1 MNNLR
6 NCECHLGRAVRLTDH
21 PDSIADSN
29 EVQNVVHSQQSTSYQ
44 QSVEESGVFLHVDLE
59 VACTK
64 VADAWVGLSLEKE
77 QAVKDHEVENKYHI
91 NYPQEGHHPLAVPLL
106 SIIELKDCRGI
117 LGKLRVLDQSCTSEP
132 VNQHS
137 CQEKGGLKL

>member
-1 MNNLR
+1 MFYK
-6 NCECHLGRAVRLTDH
+6 
-21 PDSIADSN
+21 
-29 EVQNVVHSQQSTSYQ
+29 Q
-44 QSVEESGVFLHVDLE
+44 
-59 VACTK
+59 
-64 VADAWVGLSLEKE
+64 E

-137 CQEKGGLKL
+137 CQEKGGLKLWNCECDEIRVVQVHRVERVIEYKQKEQ